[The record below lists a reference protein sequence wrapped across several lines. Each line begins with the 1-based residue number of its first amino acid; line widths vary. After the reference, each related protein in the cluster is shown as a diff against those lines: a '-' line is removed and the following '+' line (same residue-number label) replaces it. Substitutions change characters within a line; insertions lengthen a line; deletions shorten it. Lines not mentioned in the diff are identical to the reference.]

1 MILKMLSKKK
11 MILILKRMKIN
22 TYMIKSK
29 DSNIKKLGKIVHY
42 QTLMMIVVMSVSVIE
57 RIKVVEFNNKILSK
71 VWENRSK

>member
-11 MILILKRMKIN
+11 MTQILKRMKIN

-29 DSNIKKLGKIVHY
+29 DLNIKKLGKIVHY

-57 RIKVVEFNNKILSK
+57 RIKVVEFNNKI
-71 VWENRSK
+71 